1 MNGYMKS
8 LGSFFLLILCV
19 WLGGCQSDE
28 DLRTS
33 DNTGFLVTL
42 ADELDQAYTRA
53 TPKELGKP
61 IKEQFKLLVVD
72 TATGKEAYSG
82 QCSESVLV
90 KAGLY
95 NLTATFG
102 DNPVIALDAPY
113 YEGKLEGQEVKT
125 GEMTSVEIPC
135 SVANA
140 LLSVSFNHESLK
152 KAFENYYV
160 TVSVNDQAVEID
172 STGGKSAY
180 FRANSSVKL
189 VFHGY
194 LSGTGQEMTYDIP
207 EEDKFQNVVAR
218 THVKVTLGLN
228 SEDLSSGVGISVEK
242 LDTEIVSVTSTIPVE
257 YMPKP
262 KLEAEGF
269 SNNEL
274 TFAETEK
281 KAASV
286 HLKLASPLQELKMRF
301 HFEDAQF
308 ASLND
313 QDYLLSKDKAALEN
327 ALGITLPDVNATDAT
342 IDFSNLIAKMQTNA
356 GATTRNV
363 IELDAQANNRWSSE
377 SMDIEEQN
385 SQNKAFTL
393 ICNKPEFSVVVED
406 KNCWSREFT
415 INEVNVTA
423 GDAETIKKNLV
434 YQYFDGS
441 AWKECS
447 TRESVKG
454 RTQQFIQRAE
464 EISSKVY
471 KVRALYRGVIASA
484 EAEATL
490 ETPEQLPNSG
500 MEEWNTENYSKSF
513 YCFYPWMDKGECHW
527 DTNNLYTTRHRHNS
541 SDWVKVNYNGFH
553 AVSYV
558 LGRGNIGLAAELRS
572 TANGRGNTR
581 AELPEWMGGVKHSEK
596 DQNKV
601 AGELFLGD
609 CKVNITGNDIDGN
622 DSYEREKSALFSNR
636 PTALKFWYKYV
647 PYNLDAWSVHIELLD
662 ESKKV
667 IVQKDFTSSEAK
679 GDWTEAIVTWNEDY
693 NESVIYAKCKYI
705 YVIFSST
712 INAGANMPYREITQT
727 FYIDN
732 GNNSLTFSPAYV
744 GSVLTIDD
752 ISLVYD
758 K

>member
-1 MNGYMKS
+1 MNKKLQGIKRKLEWCLAVFSLLTLSCNRADIEEGNISKS
-8 LGSFFLLILCV
+8 
-19 WLGGCQSDE
+19 
-28 DLRTS
+28 
-33 DNTGFLVTL
+33 GFLVTL
-42 ADELDQAYTRA
+42 EDDIRVESRSTPADLEGPLSTEFNLKIVRSSTGSVVYNDKYTTDLIQASAGFYQ
-53 TPKELGKP
+53 
-61 IKEQFKLLVVD
+61 I
-72 TATGKEAYSG
+72 TAS
-82 QCSESVLV
+82 
-90 KAGLY
+90 
-95 NLTATFG
+95 FG
-102 DNPVIALDAPY
+102 DNPVLGVDAPY
-113 YEGKLEGQEVKT
+113 YEGTVTDIEVKKSAPVT
-125 GEMTSVEIPC
+125 VSVPC
-135 SVANA
+135 KVANA
-140 LLSVSFNHESLK
+140 LLSVVYDESI
-152 KAFENYYV
+152 ANVYESYYV
-160 TVSVNDQAVEID
+160 TVSIGEQSQEIRD
-172 STGGKSAY
+172 AQSAY
-180 FRANSSVKL
+180 FRAGSIVNVW
-189 VFHGY
+189 FHGTPKGESEERTFELLHEKLTTPLEAGDHAILN
-194 LSGTGQEMTYDIP
+194 LSIE
-207 EEDKFQNVVAR
+207 A
-218 THVKVTLGLN
+218 
-228 SEDLSSGVGISVEK
+228 GVSVSVEK
-242 LDTEIVSVTSTIPVE
+242 LEVETATVSETIPVE

-286 HLKLASPLQELKMRF
+286 HLKLASPLQDLKMRF

-313 QDYLLSKDKAALEN
+313 QDYLLSKDKTALED
-327 ALGITLPDVNATDAT
+327 ALGIILPDVNTTDAT

-356 GATTRNV
+356 GTTTRNV

-377 SMDIEEQN
+377 SMDVEEQN
-385 SQNKAFTL
+385 SQNRTFTL

-441 AWKECS
+441 DWKECS

-541 SDWVKVNYNGFH
+541 SDVVKVNYNGFH

-572 TANGRGNTR
+572 TANGRGNTI
-581 AELPEWMGGVKHSEK
+581 LPEWLGGGVK

-732 GNNSLTFSPAYV
+732 GNSSLTFSPAYV

>member
-1 MNGYMKS
+1 MNKQILKIKQNFVLCLVMLSLLTLSCNRADMEEGHIGKS
-8 LGSFFLLILCV
+8 
-19 WLGGCQSDE
+19 
-28 DLRTS
+28 
-33 DNTGFLVTL
+33 GFLVTL
-42 ADELDQAYTRA
+42 TDDVRVESRSTPAELKDPLNTDFDLKIIRTSTGETVYDGKFKEDLIQASAGFYQVTA
-53 TPKELGKP
+53 SFGTNPVLA
-61 IKEQFKLLVVD
+61 VD
-72 TATGKEAYSG
+72 T
-82 QCSESVLV
+82 
-90 KAGLY
+90 
-95 NLTATFG
+95 
-102 DNPVIALDAPY
+102 PY
-113 YEGKLEGQEVKT
+113 YEGTVTEVEVRKDT
-125 GEMTSVEIPC
+125 PAQVLVPC
-135 SVANA
+135 KVANA
-140 LLSVSFNHESLK
+140 LLSVVYGESIAK
-152 KAFENYYV
+152 VYDSYYV
-160 TVSVNDQAVEID
+160 TVAVGEVSREIRN
-172 STGGKSAY
+172 KESAY
-180 FRANSSVKL
+180 FRAGSV
-189 VFHGY
+189 VNVWFHGTPKGESEERTFELLHEGLTAPLEAGEHAILN
-194 LSGTGQEMTYDIP
+194 LSIEAGV
-207 EEDKFQNVVAR
+207 NV
-218 THVKVTLGLN
+218 
-228 SEDLSSGVGISVEK
+228 SVEK
-242 LDTEIVSVTSTIPVE
+242 VEVKKVTVGETVPVE

-313 QDYLLSKDKAALEN
+313 QDYLLSEDKAALEK
-327 ALGITLPDVNATDAT
+327 ALGIILPDVNATDAT
-342 IDFSNLIAKMQTNA
+342 IIDFSNLIAKMQTNA
-356 GATTRNV
+356 GTTTRNV

-377 SMDIEEQN
+377 SMDVEEQN
-385 SQNKAFTL
+385 SQNRTFTL

-415 INEVNVTA
+415 VNEVNVTA

-441 AWKECS
+441 DWKECS

-454 RTQQFIQRAE
+454 RTQQFTQLAE
-464 EISSKVY
+464 EISNKVY

-541 SDWVKVNYNGFH
+541 SDVVKVNYNGFH

-572 TANGRGNTR
+572 TANGRGNTI
-581 AELPEWMGGVKHSEK
+581 LPEWLGGGVK

-732 GNNSLTFSPAYV
+732 GNSSLTFSPAYV

>member
-1 MNGYMKS
+1 MNKQILKIKQNFVLCLVMLS
-8 LGSFFLLILCV
+8 LLALSCNRADMEEGHISE
-19 WLGGCQSDE
+19 S
-28 DLRTS
+28 
-33 DNTGFLVTL
+33 GFLVTL
-42 ADELDQAYTRA
+42 TDDVRVESRSTPAELEDPLNTDFDLKIIRTSTGETVYDGKFKEDLIQASAGFY
-53 TPKELGKP
+53 
-61 IKEQFKLLVVD
+61 QV
-72 TATGKEAYSG
+72 TAS
-82 QCSESVLV
+82 
-90 KAGLY
+90 
-95 NLTATFG
+95 FG
-102 DNPVIALDAPY
+102 TNPVLDVDAPY
-113 YEGKLEGQEVKT
+113 YEGTVTEVEVRKDT
-125 GEMTSVEIPC
+125 PAQVLVPC
-135 SVANA
+135 KVANA
-140 LLSVSFNHESLK
+140 LLSVVYGESIAK
-152 KAFENYYV
+152 VYDFYYV
-160 TVSVNDQAVEID
+160 TVAVGEESREIRD
-172 STGGKSAY
+172 NESAY
-180 FRANSSVKL
+180 FRAGSV
-189 VFHGY
+189 VNVWFHGTPKGESEERTFELLHEGLTVPLEAGEHAILN
-194 LSGTGQEMTYDIP
+194 LSIE
-207 EEDKFQNVVAR
+207 A
-218 THVKVTLGLN
+218 
-228 SEDLSSGVGISVEK
+228 GVSVSVEK
-242 LDTEIVSVTSTIPVE
+242 VEVKTTTVSETIPVE

-269 SNNEL
+269 LNNEL

-441 AWKECS
+441 DWKECS

-484 EAEATL
+484 EDEATL
-490 ETPEQLPNSG
+490 EIPEQLPNSG
-500 MEEWNTENYSKSF
+500 MEEWSFTESSSNNNGNEGNIFNPRYTYIPIYKLNSNLPF
-513 YCFYPWMDKGECHW
+513 WE
-527 DTNNLYTTRHRHNS
+527 TNNSYTTR
-541 SDWVKVNYNGFH
+541 YNNKTFGRAYNCFP

-558 LGRGNIGLAAELRS
+558 SGRNNGKAAELRN
-572 TANGRGNTR
+572 TAAGRGNTKLSEHT
-581 AELPEWMGGVKHSEK
+581 EL
-596 DQNKV
+596 DINKV
-601 AGELFLGD
+601 AGELFVG
-609 CKVNITGNDIDGN
+609 DIDIVQGGTDAIPDGDHYTIQKGKEFN
-622 DSYEREKSALFSNR
+622 LR
-636 PTALKFWYKYV
+636 PTALHFWYKYA
-647 PYNLDAWSVHIELLD
+647 PYNMDTWKATLELLD
-662 ESKKV
+662 ENRNVIISKT
-667 IVQKDFTSSEAK
+667 IQSSETK
-679 GDWTEAIVTWNEDY
+679 NEFTEAVIPLDY
-693 NESVIYAKCKYI
+693 QDSEIYAKCKYI
-705 YVIFSST
+705 YVVFSST
-712 INAGANMPYREITQT
+712 INTGSALQYNTVDYTLWKDDSQV
-727 FYIDN
+727 
-732 GNNSLTFSPAYV
+732 TFSHTYV
-744 GSVLTIDD
+744 GSILTIDD

>member
-1 MNGYMKS
+1 MLCLVMLSLLTLSCNRADMEEGHIGKS
-8 LGSFFLLILCV
+8 
-19 WLGGCQSDE
+19 
-28 DLRTS
+28 
-33 DNTGFLVTL
+33 GFLVTL
-42 ADELDQAYTRA
+42 TDDVRVESRSTPAELEDPLNTDFDLKIIRTSTGETVYDGKFKEDLIQASAGFY
-53 TPKELGKP
+53 
-61 IKEQFKLLVVD
+61 QV
-72 TATGKEAYSG
+72 TAS
-82 QCSESVLV
+82 
-90 KAGLY
+90 
-95 NLTATFG
+95 FG
-102 DNPVIALDAPY
+102 TNPVLEVDAPY
-113 YEGKLEGQEVKT
+113 YEGTVTEVEVRKDT
-125 GEMTSVEIPC
+125 PAQVLVPC
-135 SVANA
+135 KVANA
-140 LLSVSFNHESLK
+140 LLSVVYGESIAK
-152 KAFENYYV
+152 VYDSYYV
-160 TVSVNDQAVEID
+160 TVKVGEESREIRD
-172 STGGKSAY
+172 NESAY
-180 FRANSSVKL
+180 FRAGSV
-189 VFHGY
+189 VNVWFHGTPKGESEERTFELLHEGLTAPLEAGEHAILN
-194 LSGTGQEMTYDIP
+194 LSIE
-207 EEDKFQNVVAR
+207 V
-218 THVKVTLGLN
+218 
-228 SEDLSSGVGISVEK
+228 GVSVSVEK
-242 LDTEIVSVTSTIPVE
+242 VEVKKVTVGETVPVE

-441 AWKECS
+441 DWKECS

-541 SDWVKVNYNGFH
+541 SDLVKVNYNGFH

-581 AELPEWMGGVKHSEK
+581 TELPEWLGGVKHSEK

-712 INAGANMPYREITQT
+712 INAGANMPYREITQA

>member
-1 MNGYMKS
+1 MNKQILKIKQNFVLCLVMLSLLTLSCNRADMEEGHIGKS
-8 LGSFFLLILCV
+8 
-19 WLGGCQSDE
+19 
-28 DLRTS
+28 
-33 DNTGFLVTL
+33 GFLVTL
-42 ADELDQAYTRA
+42 TDDVRVESRSTPAELEDPLNTDFDLKIIRTSTGETVYDGKFKEDLIQASAGFY
-53 TPKELGKP
+53 
-61 IKEQFKLLVVD
+61 QV
-72 TATGKEAYSG
+72 TAS
-82 QCSESVLV
+82 
-90 KAGLY
+90 
-95 NLTATFG
+95 FG
-102 DNPVIALDAPY
+102 TNPVLGVDAPY
-113 YEGKLEGQEVKT
+113 YEGTVTEVEVRKDT
-125 GEMTSVEIPC
+125 PAQVLVPC
-135 SVANA
+135 KVANA
-140 LLSVSFNHESLK
+140 LLSVAYGESIAK
-152 KAFENYYV
+152 VYDSYYV
-160 TVSVNDQAVEID
+160 TVAVGEESREIRD
-172 STGGKSAY
+172 NESAY
-180 FRANSSVKL
+180 FHAGSV
-189 VFHGY
+189 VNVWFHGTPKGESEERTFELRHEGLTAPLEAGEHAILN
-194 LSGTGQEMTYDIP
+194 LSIE
-207 EEDKFQNVVAR
+207 A
-218 THVKVTLGLN
+218 GLT
-228 SEDLSSGVGISVEK
+228 VSVEK
-242 LDTEIVSVTSTIPVE
+242 LEVETTTVSETIPVE

-441 AWKECS
+441 DWKECS

-500 MEEWNTENYSKSF
+500 MDEWNVETYIKEGGWFRDETYYSF
-513 YCFYPWMDKGECHW
+513 NPWKNDEDHFW
-527 DTNNLYTTRHRHNS
+527 DTCNDFTTRHRNNS
-541 SDWVKVNYNGFH
+541 NVNIYNYNGFH

-558 LGRGNIGLAAELRS
+558 TGRSGLAAELRS
-572 TANGRGNTR
+572 TANGRGNMVATFY
-581 AELPEWMGGVKHSEK
+581 
-596 DQNKV
+596 DFNKV
-601 AGELFLGD
+601 AGELFTGTAKVTMGTSGFFGD
-609 CKVNITGNDIDGN
+609 ADGSKDI
-622 DSYEREKSALFSNR
+622 YEREKDASFSNR

-732 GNNSLTFSPAYV
+732 GNNSLTFSQAYV

>member
-1 MNGYMKS
+1 MNKQILKIKQNFVLCLVMLSLLTLSCNRADMEEGHIGKS
-8 LGSFFLLILCV
+8 
-19 WLGGCQSDE
+19 
-28 DLRTS
+28 
-33 DNTGFLVTL
+33 GFLVTL
-42 ADELDQAYTRA
+42 TDDVRVESRSTPAELEDPLNTDFDLKIIRTSTGETVYDGKFKEDLIQASAGFY
-53 TPKELGKP
+53 
-61 IKEQFKLLVVD
+61 QV
-72 TATGKEAYSG
+72 TAS
-82 QCSESVLV
+82 
-90 KAGLY
+90 
-95 NLTATFG
+95 FG
-102 DNPVIALDAPY
+102 TNPVLAVDAPY
-113 YEGKLEGQEVKT
+113 YEGTVTEVEVRKDT
-125 GEMTSVEIPC
+125 PAQVLVPC
-135 SVANA
+135 KVANA
-140 LLSVSFNHESLK
+140 LLSVDYGESIAK
-152 KAFENYYV
+152 VYDSYYV
-160 TVSVNDQAVEID
+160 TVAVGEVSREIRN
-172 STGGKSAY
+172 KESAY
-180 FRANSSVKL
+180 FRAGSV
-189 VFHGY
+189 VNVWFHGTPKGESEERTFELLHEGLTAPLEAGEHAILN
-194 LSGTGQEMTYDIP
+194 LSIEAGV
-207 EEDKFQNVVAR
+207 NV
-218 THVKVTLGLN
+218 
-228 SEDLSSGVGISVEK
+228 SVEK
-242 LDTEIVSVTSTIPVE
+242 VEVKMVTVGETVPVE

-313 QDYLLSKDKAALEN
+313 QDYLLSEDKAALEK
-327 ALGITLPDVNATDAT
+327 ALGIILPDVNATDAT

-441 AWKECS
+441 DWKECS

-541 SDWVKVNYNGFH
+541 SDLVKVNYNGFH

-572 TANGRGNTR
+572 TANGRGNTI
-581 AELPEWMGGVKHSEK
+581 LPEWLGGGVK

-732 GNNSLTFSPAYV
+732 GNSSLTFSPAYV

>member
-1 MNGYMKS
+1 MLCLVMLSLLTLSCNRADMEEGHIGKS
-8 LGSFFLLILCV
+8 
-19 WLGGCQSDE
+19 
-28 DLRTS
+28 
-33 DNTGFLVTL
+33 GFLVTL
-42 ADELDQAYTRA
+42 TDDVRVESRSTPAELEDPLNTDFDLKIIRTSTGETVYDGKFKEDLIQASAGFYQVTA
-53 TPKELGKP
+53 SFGTNPVLA
-61 IKEQFKLLVVD
+61 VD
-72 TATGKEAYSG
+72 T
-82 QCSESVLV
+82 
-90 KAGLY
+90 
-95 NLTATFG
+95 
-102 DNPVIALDAPY
+102 PY
-113 YEGKLEGQEVKT
+113 YEGTVTEVEVRKDT
-125 GEMTSVEIPC
+125 PAQVLVPC
-135 SVANA
+135 KVANA
-140 LLSVSFNHESLK
+140 LLSVVYGESIAK
-152 KAFENYYV
+152 VYDSYYV
-160 TVSVNDQAVEID
+160 TVAVGEESREISD
-172 STGGKSAY
+172 NKSAY
-180 FRANSSVKL
+180 FRAGSV
-189 VFHGY
+189 VNVWFHGTPKGESEERTFKLLHEGLTAPLEAGEHAILN
-194 LSGTGQEMTYDIP
+194 LSIEAGV
-207 EEDKFQNVVAR
+207 NV
-218 THVKVTLGLN
+218 
-228 SEDLSSGVGISVEK
+228 SVEK
-242 LDTEIVSVTSTIPVE
+242 VEVKKVTVGETVPVE

-313 QDYLLSKDKAALEN
+313 QDYLLSEDKAALEK
-327 ALGITLPDVNATDAT
+327 ALGIILPDVNATDAT
-342 IDFSNLIAKMQTNA
+342 IIDF
-356 GATTRNV
+356 
-363 IELDAQANNRWSSE
+363 
-377 SMDIEEQN
+377 
-385 SQNKAFTL
+385 
-393 ICNKPEFSVVVED
+393 KPEFSVVVED

-415 INEVNVTA
+415 VNEVNVTA

-441 AWKECS
+441 DWKECS

-454 RTQQFIQRAE
+454 RTQQFTQLAE
-464 EISSKVY
+464 EISNKVY

-541 SDWVKVNYNGFH
+541 SDVVKVNYNGFH

-572 TANGRGNTR
+572 TANGRGNTI
-581 AELPEWMGGVKHSEK
+581 LPEWLGGGVK

-732 GNNSLTFSPAYV
+732 GNSSLTFSPAYV

>member
-1 MNGYMKS
+1 MNKQILKIKQNFVLCLVMLSLLTLSCNRADMEEGHIGKS
-8 LGSFFLLILCV
+8 
-19 WLGGCQSDE
+19 
-28 DLRTS
+28 
-33 DNTGFLVTL
+33 GFLVTL
-42 ADELDQAYTRA
+42 TDDVRVESRSTPAELKDPLNTDFDLKIIRTSTGETVYDGKFKEDLIQASAGFYQVTA
-53 TPKELGKP
+53 SFGTNPVLA
-61 IKEQFKLLVVD
+61 VD
-72 TATGKEAYSG
+72 T
-82 QCSESVLV
+82 
-90 KAGLY
+90 
-95 NLTATFG
+95 
-102 DNPVIALDAPY
+102 PY
-113 YEGKLEGQEVKT
+113 YEGTVTEVEVRKDT
-125 GEMTSVEIPC
+125 PAQVLVPC
-135 SVANA
+135 KVANA
-140 LLSVSFNHESLK
+140 LLSVVYGESIAK
-152 KAFENYYV
+152 VYDSYYV
-160 TVSVNDQAVEID
+160 TVAVGEESREIRD
-172 STGGKSAY
+172 NESAY
-180 FRANSSVKL
+180 FRAGSV
-189 VFHGY
+189 VNVWFHGTPKGESEERTFELLHEGLTAPLEAGEHAILN
-194 LSGTGQEMTYDIP
+194 LSIEAGV
-207 EEDKFQNVVAR
+207 NV
-218 THVKVTLGLN
+218 
-228 SEDLSSGVGISVEK
+228 SVEK
-242 LDTEIVSVTSTIPVE
+242 VEVKMVTVGETVPVE

-441 AWKECS
+441 DWKECS

-541 SDWVKVNYNGFH
+541 SDVVKVNYNGFH

-572 TANGRGNTR
+572 TANGRGNTI
-581 AELPEWMGGVKHSEK
+581 LPEWLGGGVK

-732 GNNSLTFSPAYV
+732 GNSSLTFSPAYV

>member
-1 MNGYMKS
+1 MNKKLQGIKRKLEWCLAVFSLLTLSCNRADIEEGNISKS
-8 LGSFFLLILCV
+8 
-19 WLGGCQSDE
+19 
-28 DLRTS
+28 
-33 DNTGFLVTL
+33 GFLVTL
-42 ADELDQAYTRA
+42 EDDIRVESRSTPAELEGPLSTEFNLKIVRSSTGSVVYNDKYTTDLIQASAGFYQ
-53 TPKELGKP
+53 
-61 IKEQFKLLVVD
+61 I
-72 TATGKEAYSG
+72 TAS
-82 QCSESVLV
+82 
-90 KAGLY
+90 
-95 NLTATFG
+95 FG
-102 DNPVIALDAPY
+102 DNPVLGVDAPY
-113 YEGKLEGQEVKT
+113 YEGTVTDIEVKKSAPVT
-125 GEMTSVEIPC
+125 VSVPC
-135 SVANA
+135 KVANA
-140 LLSVSFNHESLK
+140 LLSVFYDESI
-152 KAFENYYV
+152 ANVYESYYV
-160 TVSVNDQAVEID
+160 TVSIGEQSQEIRD
-172 STGGKSAY
+172 AQSAY
-180 FRANSSVKL
+180 FRAGSIVNVW
-189 VFHGY
+189 FHGTPKGESEERTFELLHEKLTTPLEAGDHAILN
-194 LSGTGQEMTYDIP
+194 LSIE
-207 EEDKFQNVVAR
+207 A
-218 THVKVTLGLN
+218 
-228 SEDLSSGVGISVEK
+228 GVSVSVEK
-242 LDTEIVSVTSTIPVE
+242 LEVETATVSETIPVE

-313 QDYLLSKDKAALEN
+313 QDYLLSKDKAALVN

-441 AWKECS
+441 DWKECS

-541 SDWVKVNYNGFH
+541 SDVVKVNYNGFH

-572 TANGRGNTR
+572 TANGRGNTI
-581 AELPEWMGGVKHSEK
+581 LPEWLGGGVK

-732 GNNSLTFSPAYV
+732 GNSSLTFSPAYV